1 MGMHL
6 WWLGFPAGAGL
17 HAVAVLMSK
26 RDPHWFDLFRH
37 HLRQPTCMES

>member
-1 MGMHL
+1 MHL

-26 RDPHWFDLFRH
+26 RDPHWFDLFRR
-37 HLRQPTCMES
+37 HLRQPTYMES